1 MPPMVGTNFYL
12 TGESR
17 MRKLLITQALLFTL
31 GVSPALAVVGGGDIH
46 MASKGGDVR
55 FSHEAHVVGAGL
67 GCQECHP
74 KLFTNP
80 KQHKAATMKAMEG
93 GASCGSCH
101 DGKTAFS
108 VKDNCAK
115 CHKQ

>member
-1 MPPMVGTNFYL
+1 MGKNNYL

-17 MRKLLITQALLFTL
+17 MRKMLITQALLFTM

-46 MASKGGDVR
+46 LSTKGGDVR
-55 FSHEAHVVGAGL
+55 FSHESHVDKAGL
-67 GCQECHP
+67 KCQECHP
-74 KLFTNP
+74 ALFTNL
-80 KQHKAATMKAMEG
+80 KQRKAATMKAMETG
-93 GASCGSCH
+93 KSCGACH

-108 VKDNCAK
+108 VKGDCAK